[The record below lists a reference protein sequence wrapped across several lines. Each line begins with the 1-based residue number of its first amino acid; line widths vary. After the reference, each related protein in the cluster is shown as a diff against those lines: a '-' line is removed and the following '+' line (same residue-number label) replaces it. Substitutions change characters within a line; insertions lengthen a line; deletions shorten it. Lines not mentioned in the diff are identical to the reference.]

1 MSRKDAA
8 VLASRALALLF
19 IVWAL
24 VDVSH
29 LPEYLH
35 SFLHYVDENPVP
47 TTFIEYRRH
56 YYLIAL
62 GFLLLGSSVSLS
74 WRCGFTEAARKSR
87 SYSRPPCRAK
97 ILYRTDLQ
105 RLLGGL
111 IR

>member
-1 MSRKDAA
+1 VSRKDAV

-24 VDVSH
+24 GEASR

-56 YYLIAL
+56 FYLIAL
-62 GFLLLGSSVSLS
+62 GFLVIRVVGFSLL
-74 WRCGFTEAARKSR
+74 ARWLYKGGPEVEELFL
-87 SYSRPPCRAK
+87 PPVPHEN
-97 ILYRTDLQ
+97 IVQ
-105 RLLGGL
+105 N
-111 IR
+111 